1 MLEMRNQENLL
12 RIRYDNS
19 NPNEDRQ
26 RTNSVPS
33 STRGSSRQQ
42 APCQYQLANCFSIIR
57 MWQARSAAAAAAAA
71 AEQMVEETL
80 EREMNR
86 LFERVPHLYRP

>member
-1 MLEMRNQENLL
+1 
-12 RIRYDNS
+12 
-19 NPNEDRQ
+19 
-26 RTNSVPS
+26 
-33 STRGSSRQQ
+33 
-42 APCQYQLANCFSIIR
+42 
-57 MWQARSAAAAAAAA
+57 MWQARSAAAAAA